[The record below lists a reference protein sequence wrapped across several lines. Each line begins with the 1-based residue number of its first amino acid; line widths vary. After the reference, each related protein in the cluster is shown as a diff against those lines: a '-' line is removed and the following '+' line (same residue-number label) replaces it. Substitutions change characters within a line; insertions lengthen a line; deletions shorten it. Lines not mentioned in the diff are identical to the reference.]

1 MYAKELTKEYLQKLG
16 ITEITKDGK
25 HIYFG
30 EKEAKQFMIASGYL
44 AFSARDKEIYN
55 ISYPITKNKRS
66 GEFTIPVQRAVYAWY
81 HGSTVENMVIDH
93 INDNKT
99 DNRIENLQVLTPKEN
114 IWKNRKCDVREIKCM
129 LKKPRRF
136 YEEKLEKYLRLH
148 ELAKK
153 EKDADRAHKLR
164 VNISHTK
171 ARLRFWDSHQ
181 NLKLK

>member
-1 MYAKELTKEYLQKLG
+1 MYAKELTKEYLKKVG
-16 ITEITKDGK
+16 ITNITPDGK

-30 EKEAKQFMIASGYL
+30 EKEAEQLLLNGGYL
-44 AFSARDKEIYN
+44 AFNIYDKDIYN
-55 ISYPITKNKRS
+55 ILYPITKSKNA
-66 GEFTIPVQRAVYAWY
+66 GTVVITVHRAVYAWY

-93 INDNKT
+93 INDIKT

-114 IWKNRKCDVREIKCM
+114 IWKHRKCDVREIKCM
-129 LKKPRRF
+129 LKKPRSF
-136 YEEKLEKYLRLH
+136 YEEKLEKYLKLH
-148 ELAKK
+148 EKAKK